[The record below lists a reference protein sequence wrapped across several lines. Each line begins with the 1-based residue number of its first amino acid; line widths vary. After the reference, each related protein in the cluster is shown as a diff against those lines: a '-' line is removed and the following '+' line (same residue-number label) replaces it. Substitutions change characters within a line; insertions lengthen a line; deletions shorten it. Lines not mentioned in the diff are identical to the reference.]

1 MNDNMKKVGV
11 ALRSGLYE
19 QTVETLQDEIGFCCL
34 GVMCMVYEKET
45 GIKLERDRKGFI
57 YGEDLS
63 HQEGVREWAGLQHS
77 DGESKDKSS
86 LIQLNDEGHTFAAI
100 ADFIESEPEGLFS

>member
-19 QTVETLQDEIGFCCL
+19 QTVEALQDENGFCCL

-45 GIKLERDRKGFI
+45 GIELVRDNKGFI
-57 YGEDLS
+57 YGGDLND
-63 HQEGVREWAGLQHS
+63 QEGVREWVGLVKDS
-77 DGESKDKSS
+77 GASKANDS
-86 LIQLNDEGHTFAAI
+86 LVHLNDEGHTFAAI
-100 ADFIESEPEGLFS
+100 ADFIESEPRGLLE